1 MKCPSCGSD
10 EVSEDYREH
19 EARVPYGPTI
29 KAACILN
36 KCSKCDFTGDIDQVN
51 DARIE
56 RATVESTQA
65 SIPVM
70 VDILK
75 GNGYTL
81 VYCERALRLPFGT
94 FKKWVTDPAAMDPAA
109 VVMLRMVATY
119 PWLLQA
125 ADDNFTGFRGS
136 RG

>member
-10 EVSEDYREH
+10 EVSEDYLPH
-19 EARVPYGPTI
+19 DLRVPYGPTVQ
-29 KAACILN
+29 AACLLN
-36 KCSKCDFTGDIDQVN
+36 KCLKCDFSGDINQVN
-51 DARIE
+51 DARIN
-56 RATVESTQA
+56 RALADSTHA

-94 FKKWVTDPAAMDPAA
+94 FEKWVKNPAVMDPAA
-109 VVMLRMVATY
+109 VVMLRMIATY

-125 ADDNFTGFRGS
+125 ADDNFKVS